1 MKTIREATYE
11 LLRSQGMTTI
21 FGNPGSNELPFL
33 KDFPSDFRY
42 VLGLHE
48 GAVISMADGYAQ
60 ASGSATFV
68 NLHAAAGTG
77 NAMGGL
83 TNAVYSHSPLVITAG
98 QQVRATVGMEV
109 MLANVDAPSLPRPLV
124 KWSTEPLTADD
135 VPRAISQGIH
145 TATLPAPGPVYLS
158 IPYDDWDHAA
168 PENAHHL
175 ASRTSEVGGAL
186 TAEQLDRLVA
196 EIKAAR
202 SPVLVFGPDVDSV
215 HANNDAVRLSEKLNA
230 PAWIAPSPARCPFP
244 TRHRNFRGVLP
255 ASIAGINALFNAHDL
270 VLVIG
275 APVFRYHQYEPGNY
289 LPEGT
294 QLRHIT
300 CDSGE
305 AARAPMGKAIVGDI
319 ATILSQ
325 ILEAVEA
332 QPSNTSVNLVP
343 IPEPRMADVPD
354 RLHPDEVFNILNRA
368 APDDSV
374 FVTEST
380 STPESFWRYMDLQ
393 NQGSF
398 YAPASG
404 GLGFGL
410 PAAVGVQ
417 MAKEDRQVFGII
429 GDGSANFGITG
440 LWTAAQYTVPVIF
453 LILNNGTYGALRWF
467 ADVLGTGETPGLDV
481 PEIDFVQLAEGYG
494 VRAEAV
500 GTCEDFERALKKAM
514 AGEGPALIEV
524 RTVLS

>member
-1 MKTIREATYE
+1 MTTIREATYQ
-11 LLRSQGMTTI
+11 LLRSNGMTTI

-60 ASGSATFV
+60 ASGNATFV

-124 KWSTEPLTADD
+124 KWSAEPLSSDD

-145 TATLPAPGPVYLS
+145 TSTLPAPGPVYLS
-158 IPYDDWDHAA
+158 IPYDDWDRPA
-168 PENAHHL
+168 PENVSHL
-175 ASRTSEVGGAL
+175 APRTSEVGGAL
-186 TAEQLDRLVA
+186 TPAQLDRLVA
-196 EIKAAR
+196 EIQPSR
-202 SPVLVFGPDVDSV
+202 NPVLVFGPDVDSV
-215 HANNDAVRLSEKLNA
+215 NANRDAVALSEKLNA

-244 TRHRNFRGVLP
+244 TRHANFRGVLP
-255 ASIAGINALFNAHDL
+255 ASIAGISALFSTHDL

-275 APVFRYHQYEPGNY
+275 APVFRYHQYEPGKY
-289 LPEGT
+289 LPQGT
-294 QLRHIT
+294 TLRHIT
-300 CDSGE
+300 CDAGE
-305 AARAPMGKAIVGDI
+305 AARAPMGGAFVGDI
-319 ATILSQ
+319 AAILSQ
-325 ILEAVEA
+325 IVEAVESRPTQA
-332 QPSNTSVNLVP
+332 TAAIAPVP
-343 IPEPRMADVPD
+343 GPRTADVAD
-354 RLHPDEVFNILNRA
+354 RLHPDEVFEILNRIS
-368 APDDSV
+368 PDDSV

-380 STPESFWRYMDLQ
+380 STPESFWRYMDLEE
-393 NQGSF
+393 QGSF

-417 MAKEDRQVFGII
+417 MANDERQVFGVI

-440 LWTAAQYTVPVIF
+440 LWTAAQYSVPVIF

-467 ADVLGTGETPGLDV
+467 AGVLGTGETPGLDV

-494 VRAEAV
+494 VKAEAV
-500 GTCEDFERALKKAM
+500 GTREDFETALKKAL
-514 AGEGPALIEV
+514 AGDGPALIEV